1 MRTRLESERFL
12 VSVRILAR
20 DTLRLLDEHFPA
32 NEHLFCIDHII
43 DGIEEHGKFVR
54 ASDQRKLELDFLLH
68 KCKKLIIRER

>member
-43 DGIEEHGKFVR
+43 DGIEEHSELVC
-54 ASDQRKLELDFLLH
+54 ASDQRKLELNLLLY
-68 KCKKLIIRER
+68 KGEKLIIRKR

>member
-1 MRTRLESERFL
+1 MCSWIESERFL
-12 VSVRILAR
+12 VPVRIFTGN
-20 DTLRLLDEHFPA
+20 TLRLLDEHLST